1 MTIEPKLIQEV
12 KPINRSQSEGNSS
25 RDHQFKDSSPQ
36 NNSKVEKQKTIPVL
50 VIIVTLIIFV
60 VLLMLS
66 VYSYLKSK

>member
-1 MTIEPKLIQEV
+1 MTIEPKLIQEI
-12 KPINRSQSEGNSS
+12 KPINRSQNEGKSA
-25 RDHQFKDSSPQ
+25 RDHQFEDSSPQ